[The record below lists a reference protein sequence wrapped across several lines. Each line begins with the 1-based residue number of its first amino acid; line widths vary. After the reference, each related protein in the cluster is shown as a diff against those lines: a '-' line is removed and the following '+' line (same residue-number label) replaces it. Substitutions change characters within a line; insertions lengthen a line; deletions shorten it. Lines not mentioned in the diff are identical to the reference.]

1 MINFVKYQGR
11 IALASTLM
19 FVAFGAFAIYKYSQ
33 VGHVFTYSVDFTGG
47 TQVLLKFDQ
56 ETSPLEL
63 QNILESHGWAGA
75 TTRGFSDTE
84 IMVRVKEFTPDI
96 KNLTDRMTAI
106 IHEAMPGR
114 QISVLESMAVGP
126 GVGADLSSKSVYAV
140 LISLLILLIY
150 SALRFWSLG
159 FAMGAV
165 LALFHDAIIM
175 LMVFAILNRE
185 ISVNVIGA
193 ILAILGY
200 SINDTIVI
208 FARIRENIKA
218 MPGESLG
225 HVVNISLNQTLRRT
239 TLTSFA
245 TALTVVSMLVLG
257 GQVLF
262 DFALALLVGIIFGT
276 YSSIYIASPIM
287 MFVNKIFSKQQS

>member
-19 FVAFGAFAIYKYSQ
+19 FAALGAFAVYKYSTE
-33 VGHVFTYSVDFTGG
+33 GHVFTYSVDFTGG

-56 ETSPLEL
+56 KTSPLEL
-63 QNILESHGWAGA
+63 QGVLESHGWAGA
-75 TTRGFSDTE
+75 TARGFSDTE
-84 IMVRVKEFTPDI
+84 VMIRVKEFTADT
-96 KNLTDRMTAI
+96 KGLTDRMTAAI
-106 IHEAMPGR
+106 NEAMPGR
-114 QISVLESMAVGP
+114 QITVLESMAVGP
-126 GVGADLSSKSVYAV
+126 GVGADLRSKSVYAV

-208 FARIRENIKA
+208 FARIRENIKG
-218 MPGESLG
+218 MPGTSLG
-225 HVVNISLNQTLRRT
+225 DVVNISLNQTLRRT

-257 GQVLF
+257 GPVLF

-276 YSSIYIASPIM
+276 YSSIYIASPLM
-287 MFVNKIFSKQQS
+287 MLVNKIFTKQQS

>member
-11 IALASTLM
+11 TALASALL
-19 FVAFGAFAIYKYSQ
+19 FVAFGAFAVYKYSTE
-33 VGHVFTYSVDFTGG
+33 GHVFVYSVDFTGG

-56 ETSPLEL
+56 KTSPLEL
-63 QNILESHGWAGA
+63 QGVLESHGWAGA

-84 IMVRVKEFTPDI
+84 IMIRVKEFTADT
-96 KNLTDRMTAI
+96 KGLTDRMTAAI
-106 IHEAMPGR
+106 NEAMPGR
-114 QISVLESMAVGP
+114 QITVLESMAVGP
-126 GVGADLSSKSVYAV
+126 GVGADLRSKSVYAV

-208 FARIRENIKA
+208 FARIRENIKG
-218 MPGESLG
+218 MPGTSLAD
-225 HVVNISLNQTLRRT
+225 VVNISLNQTLRRT

-276 YSSIYIASPIM
+276 YSSIYIASPLM
-287 MFVNKIFSKQQS
+287 MLVNKIFTKQQS

>member
-1 MINFVKYQGR
+1 MINFVKYQLHV
-11 IALASTLM
+11 ALASLAL
-19 FVAFGAFAIYKYSQ
+19 FVAFGGFALYKYQ
-33 VGHVFTYSVDFTGG
+33 KDGHVFTYSVDFTGG
-47 TQVLLKFDQ
+47 TQVLFKFDQ
-56 ETSPLEL
+56 ATSHLEL
-63 QNILESHGWAGA
+63 QKILEENGWPGA

-84 IMVRVKEFTPDI
+84 SMARVKEFSSDS
-96 KNLTDRMTAI
+96 KGLAERMKTAI
-106 IHEAMPGR
+106 SAAMPDK
-114 QISVLESMAVGP
+114 QITILESMAVGP
-126 GVGADLSSKSVYAV
+126 GVGADLRSKSVYAV
-140 LISLLILLIY
+140 LIGLLILLIY

-159 FAMGAV
+159 FALGAV
-165 LALFHDAIIM
+165 LALFHDSIVM
-175 LMVFAILNRE
+175 LMAFAIFNRE

-218 MPGESLG
+218 MPGVPLG
-225 HVVNISLNQTLRRT
+225 DVVNISLNQTLTRT

-287 MFVNKIFSKQQS
+287 MLVNRIFAK

>member
-19 FVAFGAFAIYKYSQ
+19 FVAFGAFAVYKYSTQ
-33 VGHVFTYSVDFTGG
+33 GHVFTYSVDFTGG

-56 ETSPLEL
+56 KTSSLEL
-63 QNILESHGWAGA
+63 QHVLESHGWAGA

-84 IMVRVKEFTPDI
+84 VMIRVKEFTADT
-96 KNLTDRMTAI
+96 KGLTDRMTAAI
-106 IHEAMPGR
+106 NEAMPGR
-114 QISVLESMAVGP
+114 QITVLESMAVGP
-126 GVGADLSSKSVYAV
+126 GVGADLRSKSVYAV

-208 FARIRENIKA
+208 FARIRENIKG
-218 MPGESLG
+218 MPGTSLAD
-225 HVVNISLNQTLRRT
+225 VVNISLNQTLRRT

-276 YSSIYIASPIM
+276 YSSIYIASPLM
-287 MFVNKIFSKQQS
+287 MLVNKFFTKQQS

>member
-1 MINFVKYQGR
+1 MINFVRYQGR
-11 IALASTLM
+11 VALASILM
-19 FVAFGAFAIYKYSQ
+19 FAAFGAFAFYKYST

-56 ETSPLEL
+56 KTSPLEL
-63 QNILESHGWAGA
+63 QSILEQHGWTGA

-84 IMVRVKEFTPDI
+84 VMVRVKEFSADS
-96 KNLTDRMTAI
+96 KGLADRMKAAI
-106 IHEAMPGR
+106 NEGLPGR
-114 QISVLESMAVGP
+114 EITVLESMAVGP
-126 GVGADLSSKSVYAV
+126 GVGADLRSKSVYAV
-140 LISLLILLIY
+140 LLTLLILLIY
-150 SALRFWSLG
+150 SAMRFWSLG
-159 FAMGAV
+159 FALGAV
-165 LALFHDAIIM
+165 LALFHDAIVM
-175 LMVFAILNRE
+175 LMVFAILDRE
-185 ISVNVIGA
+185 ISINVIGA

-218 MPGESLG
+218 MPGVSLG
-225 HVVNISLNQTLRRT
+225 NIVNLSLNQTLTRT
-239 TLTSFA
+239 MLTSFA

-287 MFVNKIFSKQQS
+287 MLVNKFLTKQS

>member
-1 MINFVKYQGR
+1 MINFVRYQGR
-11 IALASTLM
+11 IALASFLM
-19 FVAFGAFAIYKYSQ
+19 FAAFGAFAFYKYSTE
-33 VGHVFTYSVDFTGG
+33 GHVFTYSIDFTGG

-56 ETSPLEL
+56 KTSPLEL
-63 QNILESHGWAGA
+63 QNVLEAHGWAGA

-84 IMVRVKEFTPDI
+84 VMVRVKEFTSDS
-96 KNLTDRMTAI
+96 KGLADRMKAAI
-106 IHEAMPGR
+106 NEDMPGR
-114 QISVLESMAVGP
+114 EITVLESMAVGP
-126 GVGADLSSKSVYAV
+126 GVMGDLRSKSIYAV
-140 LISLLILLIY
+140 LICLLILLIY

-159 FAMGAV
+159 FALGAV
-165 LALFHDAIIM
+165 IALLHDAIVM
-175 LMVFAILNRE
+175 LMVLAILNRE
-185 ISVNVIGA
+185 VSINVIAA
-193 ILAILGY
+193 IVAILGY

-218 MPGESLG
+218 MPGVSLG
-225 HVVNISLNQTLRRT
+225 DVVNISLNQTLRRT
-239 TLTSFA
+239 LLTSFA

-287 MFVNKIFSKQQS
+287 MLVNKFLTKQS

>member
-11 IALASTLM
+11 VALASIML
-19 FVAFGAFAIYKYSQ
+19 FAAFGAFALYKYSK

-56 ETSPLEL
+56 KTSPLEL
-63 QNILESHGWAGA
+63 QSILDSHGWAGA
-75 TTRGFSDTE
+75 STRGFSDTE
-84 IMVRVKEFTPDI
+84 VMVRVKEFTADS
-96 KNLTDRMTAI
+96 KGLADRMTAAI
-106 IHEAMPGR
+106 NEVLPDR
-114 QISVLESMAVGP
+114 QITVLESMAVGP
-126 GVGADLSSKSVYAV
+126 GVGADLRTKSVYAV

-175 LMVFAILNRE
+175 LMVFAILDRE

-208 FARIRENIKA
+208 FARIRENIKG
-218 MPGESLG
+218 MPGASLG
-225 HVVNISLNQTLRRT
+225 DAVNISLNQTLRRT

-287 MFVNKIFSKQQS
+287 MMVNKLFAKQS